1 MIRGEG
7 KANKTRSMRKCSV
20 RGSFEGFKERVE
32 RMAKGNCFL
41 DTRKE
46 MCCAGGDSSKHMMCV
61 TLAVAAFSVRKDA
74 DIYST

>member
-32 RMAKGNCFL
+32 RTAKGNCFL

-46 MCCAGGDSSKHMMCV
+46 MCCAGGNSGKLM
-61 TLAVAAFSVRKDA
+61 L
-74 DIYST
+74 

>member
-7 KANKTRSMRKCSV
+7 KANKTRSMRRCSV

-46 MCCAGGDSSKHMMCV
+46 MCCIGGNSSKHMML
-61 TLAVAAFSVRKDA
+61 TPAVVAYSVRRRTDV
-74 DIYST
+74 YST